1 MAKVHKFS
9 DKLAQERIQSAILD
23 KNFEKQHFILPT
35 PLELD
40 KKGID
45 RVFVSRETY
54 EPMTVEYKNDFRASE
69 TGNAFIEVC
78 SVHKE
83 ECEKLGW
90 AHTCNAEFLVY
101 HVVGDATAYIVDT
114 QLLAQKVDAWRK
126 LYREA
131 KSFNPGYHSVGILV
145 PLSEIKDIALVA
157 ASIK

>member
-1 MAKVHKFS
+1 MKVHKFS
-9 DKLAQERIQSAILD
+9 DKLAQERIQSEILD
-23 KNFEKQHFILPT
+23 KNFSEQHYVLPV

-54 EPMTVEYKNDFRASE
+54 EPMTMEYKNDFRAAE

-101 HVVGDATAYIVDT
+101 HVVGDAVAYIVDVE
-114 QLLAQKVDAWRK
+114 LLQAKVDEWRK
-126 LYREA
+126 LHREA
-131 KSFNPGYHSVGILV
+131 KSFNPTYHSVGILV
-145 PLSEIKDIALVA
+145 PLSEIKAIALVEA
-157 ASIK
+157 KVK